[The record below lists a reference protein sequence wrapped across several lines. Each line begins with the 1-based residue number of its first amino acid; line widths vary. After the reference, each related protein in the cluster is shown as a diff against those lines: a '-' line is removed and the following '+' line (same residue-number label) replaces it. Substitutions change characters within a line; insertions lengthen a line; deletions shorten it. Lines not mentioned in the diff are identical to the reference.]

1 MTKSVTVPD
10 ILEAKGRRKLSV
22 ITAYDYPS
30 GRMADEAGMDMVLVG
45 DSLAMVVLGHEDTLS
60 VTMDEM
66 VHHAKAAARGVDR
79 ALLVGDMPF
88 LSYQVGP
95 EQAVQNAGRFLKEGG
110 AGAVKIEGGAET
122 AETVRALTAAG
133 IPVMGHVGLTPQRLV
148 QLGGFRYQGKTAE
161 AARVLLRDA
170 QALARAGAFAMV
182 LECVPAETA
191 QAITRAVEVPTIGIG
206 AGPECDGQV
215 LVMHDL
221 IGLFDRFR
229 PRFVKAYADLWPQAV
244 EALKAYHSEVELGLF
259 PGEEQTTRLAAEEA
273 DKLRDLLGES

>member
-170 QALARAGAFAMV
+170 QALARAGAFAVV